1 MKNSNN
7 NNSNNINNDNIIQNI
22 EQLGYGIFLE
32 NAPKKDLLL
41 GKFIMRDMALKA
53 LKKGQTIEQ
62 YMPEYKKEFK
72 IKMIKFEKR
81 LARSKSC
88 CYYNRMNTMT
98 ALQQQGQSRLQQSL
112 QVMRLRG

>member
-1 MKNSNN
+1 MGEVLVK
-7 NNSNNINNDNIIQNI
+7 
-22 EQLGYGIFLE
+22 EERG
-32 NAPKKDLLL
+32 LL
-41 GKFIMRDMALKA
+41 K
-53 LKKGQTIEQ
+53 
-62 YMPEYKKEFK
+62 PEPSRSHEK
-72 IKMIKFEKR
+72 KFEKR